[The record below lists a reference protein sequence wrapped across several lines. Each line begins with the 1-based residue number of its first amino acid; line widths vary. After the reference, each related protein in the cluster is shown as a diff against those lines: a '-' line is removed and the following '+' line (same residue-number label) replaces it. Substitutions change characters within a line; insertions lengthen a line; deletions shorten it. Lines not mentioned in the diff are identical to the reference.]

1 MNVFF
6 ATRASKT
13 KAYFC
18 VANHVSTLLNHK
30 THLRAWSLIRRA
42 SSPPSP
48 AVREK
53 GKNSRATHVEKLI
66 SPLLM
71 LGERSRPKRP
81 KPVRCIFRVKK
92 RPKPVRCIFRVKKMR
107 FGNKKGLGE
116 RVDRAFTVLE
126 NVRNRNSFSSL
137 EFHNPRALQGV
148 A

>member
-1 MNVFF
+1 MKLETRETISIMHVFENCEC
-6 ATRASKT
+6 S
-13 KAYFC
+13 
-18 VANHVSTLLNHK
+18 VSPLPQPLLVPK
-30 THLRAWSLIRRA
+30 THLLDHKDAPDGLGSLLDPKDAPDGLGSLRAWSLIRRA

-71 LGERSRPKRP
+71 LGE
-81 KPVRCIFRVKK
+81 
-92 RPKPVRCIFRVKKMR
+92 
-107 FGNKKGLGE
+107 GLGE

-137 EFHNPRALQGV
+137 EFHNPRVLQGI

>member
-6 ATRASKT
+6 ATRVSKT

-30 THLRAWSLIRRA
+30 THLLDPKDAPDGLGSLRAWSLIRRA

-71 LGERSRPKRP
+71 LGERSRPK
-81 KPVRCIFRVKK
+81 V
-92 RPKPVRCIFRVKKMR
+92 R
-107 FGNKKGLGE
+107 FGNKKGSGV
-116 RVDRAFTVLE
+116 RVAQPSPPLKQVPE
-126 NVRNRNSFSSL
+126 KNNSSL
-137 EFHNPRALQGV
+137 ELHNPRALQGV